1 MYVYCVCV
9 CMCVV
14 CIVSRMKVVCA
25 GVCVYVCGMKVV
37 YAGVY
42 VCMYVGGRVWYEGYM
57 VCVLCMVLCG
67 M

>member
-1 MYVYCVCV
+1 
-9 CMCVV
+9 
-14 CIVSRMKVVCA
+14 MKVVCA